1 MAKQVKQE
9 LDLESTPTMESES
22 PAECHEEPVAP
33 AVPAA
38 PAMPAA
44 PAASTAPKKPA
55 EPIEPKGTLVVDLT
69 PKPVPVEAKSFS
81 HSLSSQKK
89 VTTDTGNDTQKG
101 ITRKGLGG
109 KALGATSIE
118 PMAAKKPVEAVRA
131 RGRDDA

>member
-1 MAKQVKQE
+1 
-9 LDLESTPTMESES
+9 MESES
-22 PAECHEEPVAP
+22 PAERHEEPAMP
-33 AVPAA
+33 AM

-44 PAASTAPKKPA
+44 PKKSA

-89 VTTDTGNDTQKG
+89 VTTETCSDTQKG

-131 RGRDDA
+131 RGRGDA

>member
-1 MAKQVKQE
+1 
-9 LDLESTPTMESES
+9 MESES
-22 PAECHEEPVAP
+22 PAERHEEPAMP
-33 AVPAA
+33 AM

-44 PAASTAPKKPA
+44 PKKSA

-89 VTTDTGNDTQKG
+89 VTTETCSDTQKG

-118 PMAAKKPVEAVRA
+118 PVEAVRA
-131 RGRDDA
+131 RGRGDA